1 MKPKGLD
8 HSNEMPFLEQ
18 LVHDTLADKKFRKFR
33 KIVRAV
39 DAAFHTTLEDL
50 FKVVPYY
57 ESLILAEAR
66 SGSLLVASP
75 ENGAD
80 CGNSIAFELK
90 QPSASPLKLTIENSN
105 EDILIK
111 TQIDANSQTFK
122 IDLNPSQRF
131 PTGRYYW
138 KLKSDDGTLIREFF
152 INKDL
157 MPSKYK
163 N

>member
-1 MKPKGLD
+1 MKPKELN
-8 HSNEMPFLEQ
+8 HRTEMQFLEQ
-18 LVHDTLADKKFRKFR
+18 LVHDTLADKKFRRFS

-39 DAAFHTTLEDL
+39 DEAFHTTLEDL

-66 SGSLLVASP
+66 SGSLRVASP

-80 CGNSIAFELK
+80 CGNSIAFELT

-111 TQIDANSQTFK
+111 TQIEANSQTFK
-122 IDLNPSQRF
+122 VDLGPKKF

-138 KLKSDDGTLIREFF
+138 KLKSEDGTLIREFF